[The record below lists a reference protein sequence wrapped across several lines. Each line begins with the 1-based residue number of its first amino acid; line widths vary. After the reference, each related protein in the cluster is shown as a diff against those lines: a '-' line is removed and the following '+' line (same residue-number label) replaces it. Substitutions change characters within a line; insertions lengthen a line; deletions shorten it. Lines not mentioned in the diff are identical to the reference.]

1 MHCKCPATTF
11 LLHRRC
17 CTELLGSTQQ
27 RQRCKGILHGGCPP
41 RRRIPRRSPRKW
53 RSGGTSWLLPL
64 DLRLRCS
71 RHWSPARGVRSWL
84 WSLACKRSVAYLR
97 PRQCLLHARPLA
109 RKRAA
114 VCPPARANACCKR
127 EQWHASGWL
136 CQPPAPAPQA
146 CVRGYSSAS
155 ARVSAPH
162 GHRTSMHARLGGHR
176 VHQFPGFAARL
187 PHLTAIRFASADHLH
202 DQRLVRPC
210 EGTVTCSLAATS
222 MGQRQKVP
230 PTPAA
235 RVPFCSSLPL
245 SAFNT
250 GRRPRGAQARLLAC
264 VLSHP
269 CEPAP
274 GLRAAAIG
282 LPRSAW
288 AVPVAPCNGLLGAA
302 PPPHSIGHED
312 PPEQA
317 RRLSLAA
324 LVRQTS
330 RWRARCRSRTAASN
344 SLCAKPA
351 ATHIARLWAFAAMQR
366 AAASAAQH
374 LTGACGAG
382 LAPVSTLAGRLA
394 AAGSRL
400 RTAATAAATAP
411 LLTELCNAQQLAGPG
426 AARLQPFSTSPRCA
440 TGIRAHSSGVRWVP
454 AERGDRDEA
463 GEPVS
468 IV

>member
-1 MHCKCPATTF
+1 M
-11 LLHRRC
+11 
-17 CTELLGSTQQ
+17 
-27 RQRCKGILHGGCPP
+27 HGGCPP

-71 RHWSPARGVRSWL
+71 RHWSLARGVRSWL
-84 WSLACKRSVAYLR
+84 ESLACKRSVAYLR

-146 CVRGYSSAS
+146 GVRGYSSAS

-162 GHRTSMHARLGGHR
+162 GHRMSMHARLGGHR

-187 PHLTAIRFASADHLH
+187 PHLTAIRFASAEHLH

-222 MGQRQKVP
+222 MGQRQKMP

-264 VLSHP
+264 VLSYP

-282 LPRSAW
+282 LPRSVGSSGGPAHG
-288 AVPVAPCNGLLGAA
+288 APCNGLLGAA
-302 PPPHSIGHED
+302 PHRILLATRTRRSGRGACLSPPST
-312 PPEQA
+312 A
-317 RRLSLAA
+317 RPLAGG
-324 LVRQTS
+324 
-330 RWRARCRSRTAASN
+330 
-344 SLCAKPA
+344 
-351 ATHIARLWAFAAMQR
+351 R
-366 AAASAAQH
+366 AAAAAQPPPIR
-374 LTGACGAG
+374 C
-382 LAPVSTLAGRLA
+382 VQSQRQ
-394 AAGSRL
+394 
-400 RTAATAAATAP
+400 RT
-411 LLTELCNAQQLAGPG
+411 
-426 AARLQPFSTSPRCA
+426 
-440 TGIRAHSSGVRWVP
+440 
-454 AERGDRDEA
+454 
-463 GEPVS
+463 
-468 IV
+468 